1 MMSYAEDET
10 DVEGTV
16 NGVTN
21 TASGE
26 RLELALLPHG
36 VGVGVQSA
44 SWGLLGRKVYLGRS
58 PQDSVSGQLAKCVT
72 LEIVLV

>member
-1 MMSYAEDET
+1 MMSYAEDEA
-10 DVEGTV
+10 DVDGTV

-26 RLELALLPHG
+26 RWEVALLPRG

-44 SWGLLGRKVYLGRS
+44 S
-58 PQDSVSGQLAKCVT
+58 
-72 LEIVLV
+72 